1 MGLKSLKSKLLLA
14 VSALVIGSSLLI
26 SLLVTQRYSSSLF
39 ETMTGQAANLA
50 HSVALEC
57 ADMILTRDLF
67 ALQKTLNL
75 QVRSNPAI
83 SYLFVYQNGKVLA
96 HTFSKGFP
104 ADLLD
109 ANGLTSGKQ
118 ARNQE
123 ITTTGGEHYLDVAWP
138 IFEKKAGVLR
148 LGFSE
153 KPYRRKLIKLW
164 LQMSGLTLG
173 ILLLALSGTLL
184 FVRRIT
190 RPLAALAHATQKID
204 KDELG
209 VRVQVQG
216 HDEVGELAASF
227 NHMVDRMEEYTRKL
241 EEKTMELERTNDQTR
256 TFCNIVQEIGS
267 KRGLNEIGPFLIKR
281 FQHILKCSQLVLLI
295 FNVNRD
301 LIFALSAKGAKILKE
316 PETLRAAETALEGLK
331 KVTFTNKAI
340 FKQYFDPD
348 DFQVAARQAIVPLH
362 YENQSFGALVIA
374 CPGDCQCNA
383 EDFDMAGLILT
394 QTAGVIMRAISQEEE
409 LRDLRSRVESNVEF
423 SGIIGKDPKM
433 QEIYRL
439 IDNIASTD
447 VTALILGENGTGKE
461 MVASAIHNQSLR
473 KDKPFVVINC
483 SAYPATL
490 LESELFGHEKGA
502 FTGAIRQ
509 KPGRF
514 EQADGGTVFLDEIGE
529 IPSSAQIKLLR
540 VLQTQQ
546 FERVGG
552 EKTLDV
558 NVRILAATNKD
569 LDREVKNSRFREDLF
584 YRLNVLP
591 VYLPPLRQ
599 RYTDI
604 PLLARHFLRHFA
616 QEQGK
621 EIEDF
626 SPEAM
631 RMLLDH
637 PWPGNVRELKNS
649 IEHAAIMAKGRKMEA
664 SDLPAVLRNNVKFTI
679 RAGGLLHTV
688 KEYER
693 EIIQQALEE
702 CEWNKKLTARRLGI
716 GRNTLYMKLKKYQ
729 ITKPITH

>member
-96 HTFSKGFP
+96 HTFAKGFP

-109 ANGLTSGKQ
+109 ANGLTSEKK

-153 KPYRRKLIKLW
+153 KSYRRKLVNLW

-173 ILLLALSGTLL
+173 ILLLALSGTLF

-190 RPLAALAHATQKID
+190 HPLAALAHATQKID
-204 KDELG
+204 KGDLG
-209 VRVQVQG
+209 VRVPVQG

-241 EEKTMELERTNDQTR
+241 EEQTMELERTNDQTR

-267 KRGLNEIGPFLIKR
+267 QHSLNEIGPFLIKR
-281 FQHILKCSQLVLLI
+281 FQHILKCNQLVLLI

-316 PETLRAAETALEGLK
+316 PETLRVAETALEGLK
-331 KVTFTNKAI
+331 KVTFTNKVI

-348 DFQVAARQAIVPLH
+348 DFQAAARQAIIPLH

-409 LRDLRSRVESNVEF
+409 LRDLRSRVESKEEF
-423 SGIIGKDPKM
+423 SGIIGRDSKM
-433 QEIYRL
+433 LEIYKL
-439 IDNIASTD
+439 IEEIASTD
-447 VTALILGENGTGKE
+447 ISVMILGENGSGKE
-461 MVASAIHNQSLR
+461 MVAHTIHNQSLR
-473 KDKPFVVINC
+473 KDKPFIVINC
-483 SAYPATL
+483 SAYPVTL

-502 FTGAIRQ
+502 FTGATRQ
-509 KPGRF
+509 KSGRF
-514 EQADGGTVFLDEIGE
+514 EQANGGTVFLDEVGDIL
-529 IPSSAQIKLLR
+529 PSAQIKLLR
-540 VLQTQQ
+540 VLQTQK

-558 NVRILAATNKD
+558 DVRIIAATNKD
-569 LDREVKNSRFREDLF
+569 LDREVQKGHFREDLF
-584 YRLNVLP
+584 YRLNVISIS
-591 VYLPPLRQ
+591 LPPLRE
-599 RYTDI
+599 RHNDI
-604 PLLARHFLRHFA
+604 PLLAHHFLRHFVG
-616 QEQGK
+616 EQDK
-621 EIEDF
+621 KIEEF

-631 RMLLDH
+631 RLLLDYS
-637 PWPGNVRELKNS
+637 WPGNVRELKNS
-649 IEHAAIMAKGRKMEA
+649 IEHATVLAKGRRIEV
-664 SDLPAVLRNNVKFTI
+664 SDLPAVFHNT
-679 RAGGLLHTV
+679 RAITTADGLLHSME
-688 KEYER
+688 EYER
-693 EIIQQALEE
+693 EFLQQALDEYG
-702 CEWNKKLTARRLGI
+702 WNKKLAARRLGI
-716 GRNTLYMKLKKYQ
+716 SRNTLYLKLKKYR
-729 ITKPITH
+729 IAKPTTH